1 METERLRLRQFTGD
15 DVGLLVELDS
25 DLEVMRF
32 LTGQVTSRW
41 EVQSV
46 ILPGFLRVYDEHP
59 GLGTFAAFDAD
70 GFVGW
75 LGLQPTEEPG
85 TVDVGYRLLRSGWGK
100 GYATEG
106 TKALIAKAFGDLGM
120 ERVVAA
126 TMAVNHRSR
135 EVMRRAG
142 LRFVRVYH
150 EYFEDPLPGTEFGE
164 VEYAIDRSTWEATRH
179 G

>member
-1 METERLRLRQFTGD
+1 
-15 DVGLLVELDS
+15 LLVELDS

-32 LTGQVTSRW
+32 LTGRVTARG
-41 EVQSV
+41 EVEGV
-46 ILPGFLRVYDEHP
+46 ILPGILRVYDEHP
-59 GLGTFAAFDAD
+59 GLGTFAAEDSG

-75 LGLQPTEEPG
+75 FGLQPTEDPG
-85 TVDVGYRLLRSGWGK
+85 TVDVGYRLLRSAWGK

-106 TKALIAKAFGDLGM
+106 TKALIAKAFGELGM
-120 ERVVAA
+120 ERVVAD

-164 VEYAIDRSTWEATRH
+164 VEYAIDRRTWEATRH